1 MGIREQRS
9 EKRYLTGTHRACSPP
24 ETWARFSPRAA
35 DFGITRLANL
45 TGLDVIG
52 LPVVTAVRPQGR
64 SLATT
69 QGKGL
74 ELVAA
79 KTSALM
85 EAIELWHAER
95 LQLPVRHASARELA
109 AEGTV
114 AIELAQVP
122 LRPGAQPNPHA
133 PILWVQ
139 GEDLLGQ
146 EPCWVPLELVS
157 MNWVMQPHQGS
168 QLTFAGTSTGL
179 ASGNTLLEATV
190 HALCEVIERDAST
203 LWLEEGIATRKRRQ
217 LNLPTVTS
225 ADCLPILQLL
235 ERAPVQVAAWDMTSD
250 LGIPAYACTVMD
262 ASERPEPGATCVASG
277 YGCHLAS
284 GIALSRALC
293 EAVQSRATVIA
304 GSRDDFL
311 LEDYE
316 RALDPTVWQAV
327 RSDAFATPAT
337 LRWSEAALATR
348 TFEGDLEVILAA
360 LKKAGVGRAVAVDLT
375 RAELGVPVVK
385 VVVSGVEGT
394 RIAPGYRP
402 GGRMAARAAQ
412 SPAQSP
418 LQNSAGARP

>member
-9 EKRYLTGTHRACSPP
+9 EKRYLTGTHRACSPD
-24 ETWARFSPRAA
+24 ETWAKFSPRAREL
-35 DFGITRLANL
+35 GITRLANI
-45 TGLDVIG
+45 TGLDVVG

-64 SLATT
+64 SLATA

-74 ELVAA
+74 DLVAA

-95 LQLPVRHASARELA
+95 PQLPIRHASPRELL
-109 AEGTV
+109 AEGTACIDV
-114 AIELAQVP
+114 AQVP
-122 LRPGAQPNPHA
+122 LRPGAGLNLHA
-133 PILWVQ
+133 PLMWVQ
-139 GEDLLGQ
+139 GEDLLGR

-157 MNWVMQPHQGS
+157 MNWVMQPHQGA

-179 ASGNTLLEATV
+179 AAGNTLLEATV
-190 HALCEVIERDAST
+190 HALCEVIERDASA
-203 LWLEEGIATRKRRQ
+203 LWLAEGVATRKPRQ
-217 LNLPTVTS
+217 LDLSTVDS
-225 ADCLPILQLL
+225 ADCLPALRLL
-235 ERAPVQVAAWDMTSD
+235 GRAPVRVAAWDMASD

-277 YGCHLAS
+277 YGCHLAA

-311 LEDYE
+311 PEDYE
-316 RALDPTVWQAV
+316 RALDPAIWQAV
-327 RSDAFATPAT
+327 RSDAFGTPPT
-337 LRWSEAALATR
+337 LRWSERSLATDS
-348 TFEGDLEVILAA
+348 FEGDLDVLLEA
-360 LKKAGVGRAVAVDLT
+360 LSKAGVGRAVAVELT
-375 RAELGVPVVK
+375 RPEIGVPVVK

-402 GGRMAARAAQ
+402 GGRMAARSA
-412 SPAQSP
+412 
-418 LQNSAGARP
+418 AGARP